1 MITEFENVYP
11 VGENLFYP
19 NVRFASANTGD
30 IFNPNQETIMS
41 LRDVTHRTESEFTPS
56 ATKLRVGR
64 CFFFVYNTDNYY
76 HFVYDSLPYL
86 INFLSLRKKY
96 PHIKLLMNYPNAEKK
111 EHYRFVLEFLA
122 ILDIHESDIEIIR
135 ADNEYSSVFVSDS
148 FTHSKELNSPPRE
161 EIYELYRYI
170 AVKLNLVHEIDFL
183 GKLVVLPW
191 GERGSMP
198 EKIYISRRSHLHGD
212 NSNIGTNYTTRRKME
227 NEDELVDYLTTKGYT
242 EVFAELLTTEEKI
255 KMFTNATHVI
265 GAIGGGLCN
274 ILFSLPSTKLTAII
288 SPGFLDIN
296 KRFIYS
302 INKVDLTLFTDTKHI
317 SSDEFKLYMRVKYG
331 NVVGEIV
338 MINDDKLTIMYSDSR
353 IAGWNNN
360 SSFKTIIVNSSD
372 CIKLDNGLNSPWE
385 VNLDKLKEIV

>member
-1 MITEFENVYP
+1 MITELENVYP

-19 NVRFASANTGD
+19 NVRFKSANTGD
-30 IFNPNQETIMS
+30 MFNPNQETIMS
-41 LRDVTHRTESEFTPS
+41 LRDVTHIFESEFTPS
-56 ATKLRVGR
+56 ATNLRVCR
-64 CFFFVYNTDNYY
+64 YFFFVYNTDNYY

-86 INFLSLRKKY
+86 INFLSLREKY
-96 PHIKLLMNYPNAEKK
+96 PDIKLLMNYPNAEKK

-122 ILDIHESDIEIIR
+122 ILDIYESDIEIIR
-135 ADNEYSSVFVSDS
+135 ADTEYSSVFVSDS
-148 FTHSKELNSPPRE
+148 FTHSKELNAPPNE
-161 EIYELYRYI
+161 DIYRFYRKI
-170 AVKLNLVHEIDFL
+170 VDDVTFPDFTI
-183 GKLVVLPW
+183 GKKEVSL
-191 GERGSMP
+191 P

-212 NSNIGTNYTTRRKME
+212 SSNIGTNYTTRRKME

-242 EVFAELLTTEEKI
+242 EVFTELLTTEEKI
-255 KMFTNATHVI
+255 RMFTNATHVI
-265 GAIGGGLCN
+265 GSIGGGLCN

-302 INKVDLTLFTDTKHI
+302 LNKVDLTLFTDTKHI
-317 SSDEFKLYMRVKYG
+317 SSDEFKLYMRVKHG
-331 NVVGEIV
+331 NIVGEIV

-360 SSFKTIIVNSSD
+360 SSFKTTIVNSSD
-372 CIKLDNGLNSPWE
+372 CVKLDNGLNSPWE